1 MKLGSYSCDDSDGN
15 GASVAIDLENR
26 GARHC

>member
-1 MKLGSYSCDDSDGN
+1 MKLGSYSCGNSDGN

-26 GARHC
+26 GARHG